1 MKWVPLLSFGL
12 IGICL
17 LIVAIIYAIKTCLLY
32 RSGLHAQGKI
42 VEIVPSGS
50 ADAEAGYLVVEF
62 PTKDGQTIRFHGNPD
77 DAGSAK
83 LFVDAPVEVLYPA
96 SNPHQARVT
105 RCRELW
111 QGSALLSLAGLV
123 FFLFGFFGYR
133 FVDQSDQI
141 FASHENDRRVFDR
154 QMLYEGK
161 QGIRIQGTVT
171 EIQAQKDGYVL
182 VCRAKMPD
190 GKSNLTFV
198 STLLRFDPG
207 NGLRQQPV
215 DIYVHPSDRDCYYIH
230 LDPLLRKVV
239 EAPQRIE
246 PGAYNIP

>member
-1 MKWVPLLSFGL
+1 MKWVALLSFGL

-17 LIVAIIYAIKTCLLY
+17 LIVGMIYAIKTGLLY
-32 RSGLHAQGKI
+32 RSGLHAKGKV
-42 VEIVPSGS
+42 VEMIQSGS

-62 PTKDGQTIRFHGNPD
+62 QTENGQTIRFRGNPD

-83 LFVDAPVEVLYPA
+83 LFVDATVEVLYSA

-105 RCRELW
+105 RIRELW
-111 QGSALLSLAGLV
+111 QGSALMGLAGLV

-133 FVDQSDQI
+133 LIDQSDKV
-141 FASHENDRRVFDR
+141 FASHEDDRRVFYR

-161 QGIRIQGTVT
+161 QGVRIPGTVT
-171 EIQAQKDGYVL
+171 EIQARKDGYVL
-182 VCRAKMPD
+182 VCRAKMPE
-190 GKSNLTFV
+190 GKSDQTFV

-215 DIYVHPSDRDCYYIH
+215 DIYVHPLDRDCYYVH
-230 LDPLLRKVV
+230 LDPLLQKIV
-239 EAPQRIE
+239 EAPN
-246 PGAYNIP
+246 PSK